1 MEIENTRVE
10 PGEIKTFELDAGE
23 TALGPVQIPCTVISG
38 ANKGPRVAV
47 TAACHPME
55 LNGVMTAA
63 RLAREIDPQHLSGT
77 VAIVHVQ
84 NIFGFMM
91 RRGHISPLD
100 GVNFGTAFSSHRAAV
115 EEGGSVSHQGM
126 SVSHQIADC
135 VFENFIKDADY
146 LIDLHGGELHES
158 LMSNIEILPAGDEET
173 NERTREFAA
182 AFGFDHVWE
191 VPVGSIP
198 QMPSYPASGSAVF
211 ESMRLGIPAIYCE
224 VGSEGRLEES
234 LVDFTVQGILNA
246 MRFLS
251 MLPGEHRKKEPM
263 TLVGGNVLFAGRG
276 GLFIAKCE
284 AGDTLEKDQV
294 IGEIFSIR
302 GEVLETLRCPA
313 RGVLTNVNTLGV
325 VNPGDML
332 FVIGSF

>member
-1 MEIENTRVE
+1 MEIEHTRVE
-10 PGEIKTFELDAGE
+10 PGEVKTFELEAGE
-23 TALGPVQIPCTVISG
+23 TALGPVRIPCTVVAG
-38 ANKGPRVAV
+38 AEKGPRVAV

-63 RLAREIDPQHLSGT
+63 RLAKEIDPEQLSGT

-84 NIFGFMM
+84 NVFGFMM

-115 EEGGSVSHQGM
+115 EEVGSVSHQGM

-135 VFENFIKDADY
+135 VFENFLKDADY

-158 LMSNIEILPAGDEET
+158 LMANIEILPAGDEET

-198 QMPSYPASGSAVF
+198 QMPSYPASGSAVI
-211 ESMRLGIPAIYCE
+211 ESMRLGIPAVYCE

-246 MRFLS
+246 MRFLN
-251 MLPGEHRKKEPM
+251 MLPGEHETRKPM

-276 GLFIAKCE
+276 GLFVAKCE
-284 AGDTLEKDQV
+284 AGDTLEEDQV
-294 IGEIFSIR
+294 IGEICDIR
-302 GEVLETLRCPA
+302 GDLLEALRCPA

-332 FVIGSF
+332 FVIANL